1 MASRFPPT
9 TMARGVVTSSE
20 ENFIHLLYIVEVSPP
35 RTYYVTSRE
44 TEEKYPGISW
54 ETYAPLVAR

>member
-1 MASRFPPT
+1 MAARFPPT
-9 TMARGVVTSSE
+9 TMARGVVTSSG

-35 RTYYVTSRE
+35 RAYYVTSRE
-44 TEEKYPGISW
+44 TEEKYPGISR